1 MIPRNDV
8 RKFVLMACS
17 FLIVS
22 SCRKEPQPTEET
34 PVNALEQTEAARHVE
49 EKSEMAYQGDLVT
62 PLVGIGD
69 VRFGMSKDEVIKHL
83 GQPNKVY
90 PGAET
95 TKLDYVA
102 SKGLG
107 LTIHAERG
115 LQMIQCWSD
124 SGPQKLPFPV
134 TTFAGRTKEGIG
146 MGATRE
152 QIIDAYGQ
160 PDRITRSSDPQKMFE
175 NLYYDKLRIKLTL
188 WQDKLTSMTLEAP
201 EPKET
206 DI

>member
-1 MIPRNDV
+1 MIPRNV
-8 RKFVLMACS
+8 ARILA
-17 FLIVS
+17 LIAFSLVVVGG
-22 SCRKEPQPTEET
+22 CKKEPQPREET
-34 PVNALEQTEAARHVE
+34 TAKTPEQTKAAGLVE
-49 EKSEMAYQGDLVT
+49 EKPQIAQQGNLVA
-62 PLVGIGD
+62 PLLGVGD
-69 VRFGMSKDEVIKHL
+69 VQFGMSKDQVIKHL
-83 GQPNKVY
+83 GRPDKEY

-102 SKGLG
+102 SRGLG

-124 SGPQKLPFPV
+124 SAPQKLPFPV

-160 PDRITRSSDPQKMFE
+160 PDRTGRSGDLQKAFE

-188 WQDKLTSMTLEAP
+188 WQDKLNSITLEAP
-201 EPKET
+201 SP
-206 DI
+206 